1 MSDTSGLPNTDAEG
15 VPAEDRPERFEEG
28 PGGASGTPETPDT
41 TESDVAGAEED
52 GSNNDPGGDRD
63 AQAAEPAETDAGQS
77 GDGAGSGSGVSEP
90 GETGVA
96 PEGAEDVT
104 NAATTGSESAEPP
117 PADFDPAQQPS
128 NPDLVGNTEP
138 PD

>member
-1 MSDTSGLPNTDAEG
+1 MSDTSGLPNTDSEG

-28 PGGASGTPETPDT
+28 
-41 TESDVAGAEED
+41 
-52 GSNNDPGGDRD
+52 
-63 AQAAEPAETDAGQS
+63 Q
-77 GDGAGSGSGVSEP
+77 GVSEP

-104 NAATTGSESAEPP
+104 TADADSGTEGAEPP
-117 PADFDPAQQPS
+117 PADFDPAADPS
-128 NPDLVGNTEP
+128 NPDLVSGTNASEP

>member
-15 VPAEDRPERFEEG
+15 VPAEDRPERFE
-28 PGGASGTPETPDT
+28 PGNEPD
-41 TESDVAGAEED
+41 
-52 GSNNDPGGDRD
+52 GDRD
-63 AQAAEPAETDAGQS
+63 AQAAEPSEAESGQ
-77 GDGAGSGSGVSEP
+77 GEAGVSEP
-90 GETGVA
+90 GETGIA

-104 NAATTGSESAEPP
+104 TAANSGSEAAEPP

-128 NPDLVGNTEP
+128 NPDLVTNTEP

>member
-1 MSDTSGLPNTDAEG
+1 MSDTSGLPNTDAKG
-15 VPAEDRPERFEEG
+15 VPAEDQPERFEEG
-28 PGGASGTPETPDT
+28 QGADPGASGDSGE
-41 TESDVAGAEED
+41 
-52 GSNNDPGGDRD
+52 RD

-77 GDGAGSGSGVSEP
+77 GDVSAP

-104 NAATTGSESAEPP
+104 TADTEPAQAP
-117 PADFDPAQQPS
+117 PADFDPADDPS
-128 NPDLVGNTEP
+128 NPDLVSGTDAGEP

>member
-15 VPAEDRPERFEEG
+15 VPAEERPERFESGNEPDEG
-28 PGGASGTPETPDT
+28 
-41 TESDVAGAEED
+41 
-52 GSNNDPGGDRD
+52 RD
-63 AQAAEPAETDAGQS
+63 AQAAEPSEREAGQ
-77 GDGAGSGSGVSEP
+77 DEAGVSEP

-104 NAATTGSESAEPP
+104 TAANSGTQAAEPP

-128 NPDLVGNTEP
+128 NPDLVKNTEP